1 MVDLVAGIKDFVVN
15 KGAEYISAGA
25 GMLSQGVMSQVH
37 QNPALLDD
45 VMGTAPGT
53 AQDFY
58 RALGP
63 SGQENLKGIIAQDA
77 NFLPAL
83 NKAMEGDGASS
94 QFSKMPAGL
103 VNVVLAEANQDPK
116 FRTQLTDALQN
127 DPSKVMEVVGKEAGQ
142 DTQFGMKLG
151 AEGFKSAISGEM
163 DMGGM
168 GGALKGMLGGM
179 LGGLMENMGEFFKQF
194 MGMFAQLFG
203 SIMGFFGG
211 DKLMQSV
218 GDKPPG
224 DRPVDQMNALAHE
237 IQVQLGMKDEPGRV
251 FVTDK
256 DGTREYR
263 DGNLV
268 VDPNA
273 KIRVSEETMLKDQ
286 QAIAAAKDPTIK
298 DPSQAMMA
306 GPR

>member
-15 KGAEYISAGA
+15 KGAEYVSAGA
-25 GMLSQGVMSQVH
+25 SMLGQAALSQIH
-37 QNPALLDD
+37 QNPALLDE
-45 VMGTAPGT
+45 VMASKPGG

-83 NKAMEGDGASS
+83 NKAMEGDGPSS
-94 QFSKMPAGL
+94 QFSKLPAGL

-116 FRTQLTDALQN
+116 FRAQLTETLQN

-151 AEGFKSAISGEM
+151 AEGFKSAMNGEM
-163 DMGGM
+163 SLGDMGGM

-194 MGMFAQLFG
+194 LGMLGQLFG
-203 SIMGFFGG
+203 SIMGFVGG
-211 DKLMQSV
+211 DKLVQSV

-224 DRPVDQMNALAHE
+224 DRPVDQLKAISENAADNAG
-237 IQVQLGMKDEPGRV
+237 VKMPDRGQLYAVNKDGVGPYKPATIEVGETVSMKD
-251 FVTDK
+251 
-256 DGTREYR
+256 
-263 DGNLV
+263 
-268 VDPNA
+268 
-273 KIRVSEETMLKDQ
+273 
-286 QAIAAAKDPTIK
+286 AALKDPTLK
-298 DPSQAMMA
+298 DPSQRMMA
-306 GPR
+306 GPT